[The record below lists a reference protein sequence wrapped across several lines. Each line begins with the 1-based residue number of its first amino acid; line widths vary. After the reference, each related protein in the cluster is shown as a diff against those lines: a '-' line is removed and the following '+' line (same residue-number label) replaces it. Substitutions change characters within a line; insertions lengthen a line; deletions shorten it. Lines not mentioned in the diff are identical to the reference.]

1 VRCAPILRPTD
12 FPRLPA
18 EIFSYIIAL
27 CEIDALHSLYATCQ
41 ALQQKVS
48 LAIRYRQVD
57 LSAHN
62 IGHKSFKQRNDT
74 LISYWGDSWPPR
86 FNIPKLARRQ
96 QRFLSDLSNNPYI
109 GTLVHEMTW
118 TIHSRYL
125 PTNEDF
131 GWADTQI
138 WEAFER
144 FKYVTKLDL
153 ACYQESWDWDYL
165 RKPPKQIFSNAKDVR
180 LSGIIYRQIVSI
192 IIGSID
198 LLNL

>member
-1 VRCAPILRPTD
+1 
-12 FPRLPA
+12 
-18 EIFSYIIAL
+18 
-27 CEIDALHSLYATCQ
+27 
-41 ALQQKVS
+41 
-48 LAIRYRQVD
+48 
-57 LSAHN
+57 
-62 IGHKSFKQRNDT
+62 
-74 LISYWGDSWPPR
+74 
-86 FNIPKLARRQ
+86 
-96 QRFLSDLSNNPYI
+96 
-109 GTLVHEMTW
+109 MTW

-125 PTNEDF
+125 PINEDF